1 VTNAHLADFC
11 SQCGPANNIERV
23 TSKEGKKTV
32 FVELA
37 VKRAVAESFVKSFAT
52 GCRIKPQQLRYSN
65 VNLLYHIREN

>member
-1 VTNAHLADFC
+1 MKKLLGFVIAVSVH
-11 SQCGPANNIERV
+11 QCHESDIL
-23 TSKEGKKTV
+23 SI
-32 FVELA
+32 VELA